1 MRTLFIVSCLLLVA
15 IGSVLCDI
23 SSGTITLGISLTT
36 TPVGNSRVV
45 QGAKILNGLNFWLE
59 KIAATSKEIRG
70 QTYKFELKVLEDDGT
85 AAVTLEN
92 YKKLLNDSTV
102 DYLLGPVGSE
112 TSNPVSDL
120 TETYQRL
127 LIGTAVSSTSFY
139 LNKQYSFSVVTA
151 STRCPTVAFPYYR
164 LRHASRLGLLISE
177 ATSPKEACEG
187 MTSRE
192 VSSILIII
200 IKLVFGVI

>member
-1 MRTLFIVSCLLLVA
+1 MRTLLIVSCLLIA
-15 IGSVLCDI
+15 IGSVLSDI

-36 TPVGNSRVV
+36 TPVGSSRAL
-45 QGAKILNGLNFWLE
+45 QGAKILNGLNFWLD
-59 KIAATSKEIRG
+59 KIAATSKVIRG
-70 QTYKFELKVLEDDGT
+70 QTYRFELKVLEDDGSLAGT
-85 AAVTLEN
+85 IAN
-92 YKKLLNDSTV
+92 YRTLLNDSTV

-139 LNKQYSFSVVTA
+139 LNKEYSFSVVTA
-151 STRCPTVAFPYYR
+151 TTRCPTVAFPYYR
-164 LRHASRLGLLISE
+164 LRRAPRLALLISE

-192 VSSILIII
+192 VIHKFNLSDLN
-200 IKLVFGVI
+200 LHF